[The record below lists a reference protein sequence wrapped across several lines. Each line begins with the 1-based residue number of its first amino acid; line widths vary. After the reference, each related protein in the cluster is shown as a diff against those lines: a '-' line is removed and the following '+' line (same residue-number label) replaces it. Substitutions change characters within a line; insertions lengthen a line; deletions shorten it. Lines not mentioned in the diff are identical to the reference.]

1 MIYFAKITKQ
11 KTGEMLVEF
20 PELDGCFTEGSDIN
34 EALENAKE
42 ALELTLKQEETKKAE
57 MEANKK
63 QIELQL
69 QQENTN
75 RAR

>member
-1 MIYFAKITKQ
+1 MISSA
-11 KTGEMLVEF
+11 
-20 PELDGCFTEGSDIN
+20 
-34 EALENAKE
+34 ENAKE
-42 ALELTLKQEETKKAE
+42 ALDLTLKQEETKKME

-63 QIELQL
+63 QIEYQI

>member
-1 MIYFAKITKQ
+1 MIHYNLSSA
-11 KTGEMLVEF
+11 
-20 PELDGCFTEGSDIN
+20 
-34 EALENAKE
+34 ENAKE